1 MSRKPAKKLPVKV
14 ASRWKK
20 KALKEE
26 EEEAR
31 WAAVMGEKANKSKE
45 MVQQVKLAQQQLQSI
60 IHEAETGGKG
70 TGAEECGSGGDISS
84 HDGEKSDHE
93 SESESES
100 ESDCDENESDCD
112 ENDSVAMAKKR
123 KRDGLRKKEKEKER
137 LIKKR
142 SRWSGRRRLKGKEID
157 KDEELRW
164 KDIIRKKQNQ
174 DHAVPAHDSK
184 AASCKVEHV
193 SHQVGVSN
201 DVKKSTK
208 TINPALFQ
216 KLRKSSAGHS
226 QLPKQRQRKESVNR
240 KDDKQSAN
248 VAESSNNIFDV
259 LSAGKKKKK

>member
-60 IHEAETGGKG
+60 IHEAETGGEG
-70 TGAEECGSGGDISS
+70 TGAEECGSGGDISN
-84 HDGEKSDHE
+84 HDREKSDHE

-184 AASCKVEHV
+184 TASCKVEHV
-193 SHQVGVSN
+193 SHQVEVSN

-216 KLRKSSAGHS
+216 KLRKSSVGHS

-240 KDDKQSAN
+240 KDEKQSAN

-259 LSAGKKKKK
+259 LSAGKKKIK